1 MPMDHI
7 ESLIVEVS
15 TDIKFNI
22 SPTDDFC
29 LEIFPTVNT
38 LKMQKKKVL
47 DNNSFNLAELD
58 KYLKLTSRRIR

>member
-1 MPMDHI
+1 MPMDVI

-38 LKMQKKKVL
+38 LKMQKKKV
-47 DNNSFNLAELD
+47 
-58 KYLKLTSRRIR
+58 